1 MFIDL
6 LLVESVQFGAGI
18 KRGVRVKVWVWI
30 RVELG

>member
-18 KRGVRVKVWVWI
+18 KRGVKVWVWI